1 MQNKRVHAL
10 AKELNITSKELLE
23 KLPSLNIEVK
33 NHMSTL
39 TADEEKKVVDSYRK
53 KTPKKEENSSKH
65 EEKIHDNSKKKEVNG
80 IDKKNIDN
88 KNEKNM
94 NKSSETKT
102 PRDKNESKKNYK
114 REHSENRS
122 DNNKKPYDNKKDFKN
137 RDRNENKNERNDS
150 KRDKN
155 VKGEKPFDRN
165 SRNDQKKD
173 FSKDR
178 DSSKGFRNKNQNQN
192 FKKDSRDRNNFGKD
206 SNDDLD
212 KNKKKRSRSFNKMSE
227 TLTEKETNKQE
238 YSKKKSKNKNNKKN
252 KKDLMELREEYS
264 KKDFTKKAPKK
275 KVKKVVK
282 KEEQEEGKTAKIKAP
297 LAVKDFAEAIDVGVS
312 QVITKL
318 IGLGVMASQ
327 NEPIDQDICELLAEE
342 FGVEI
347 EFALPEE
354 EKSVEEEFGLD
365 FEDKEQNLKP
375 RPPVV
380 TVMGHVDH
388 GKTSILDSIKK
399 SHVTSTEA
407 GGITQHIGAYTV
419 NLNGKK
425 ITFLDTPGHEA
436 FTSMRLRGAQI
447 TDVAIL
453 VVAADDGVMPQTIE
467 AISHARSAGVPI
479 IVAINK
485 IDKEAANVDRVKQ
498 ELSEQGLMP
507 EDWGGETIMVP
518 VSAHTKEGIDDL
530 LEMILL
536 VAEMG
541 ELRANPQ
548 RRAVGTVIEAK
559 LDKGKGP
566 MATVLVQKGTLRS
579 QDFVVSG
586 IASGRIRAMS
596 DDKGKEIKKAG
607 PSMPA
612 VILGLSEVPNAG
624 DMIYAVADDK
634 TAKTIAEKNREM
646 VRENRLNATNKV
658 SLSNLFDKIKEGE
671 KKQLD
676 LIIKGDVK
684 GSVEALAQSLLKITN
699 EEVTISIVH
708 SAVGGISESDIS
720 LASAS
725 GAIVIG
731 FNVRPN
737 INAIELAKELEVDVR
752 TYRVIYDAI
761 DDIEKAAIGML
772 DPEFEEEVQGRCE
785 VRQTFKLPNN
795 SIVAG
800 VFVVSGKI
808 PRKSMIRVLRDD
820 TVIHE
825 GEIASLKRFKDD
837 VKELNN
843 GYEGGIMIENYNDLK
858 EGDFLESYIMK
869 EIKRQ

>member
-10 AKELNITSKELLE
+10 AKELNVTSKELIE
-23 KLPSLNIEVK
+23 RINSLNIEVK

-39 TADEEKKVVDSYRK
+39 NAEEERKVVNSYK
-53 KTPKKEENSSKH
+53 KTTTPNKSDNKKSNKP
-65 EEKIHDNSKKKEVNG
+65 N
-80 IDKKNIDN
+80 KKNNNN
-88 KNEKNM
+88 KEGSTIE
-94 NKSSETKT
+94 NKDRK
-102 PRDKNESKKNYK
+102 ESQSKPVK
-114 REHSENRS
+114 
-122 DNNKKPYDNKKDFKN
+122 DNNKRFDNKKTDFQNTDGK
-137 RDRNENKNERNDS
+137 
-150 KRDKN
+150 KRFK
-155 VKGEKPFDRN
+155 KKPFERKDLEG
-165 SRNDQKKD
+165 QKDNNRYQGKNKD
-173 FSKDR
+173 KT
-178 DSSKGFRNKNQNQN
+178 QN
-192 FKKDSRDRNNFGKD
+192 FRKPKDSDRESFGKAQVED
-206 SNDDLD
+206 RPH
-212 KNKKKRSRSFNKMSE
+212 NKKKRSRSFNKMNE
-227 TLTEKETNKQE
+227 VITEKEVNQQE
-238 YSKKKSKNKNNKKN
+238 YKKKKSKNNHNKKS
-252 KKDLMELREEYS
+252 KQDILELREQYA
-264 KKDFTKKAPKK
+264 KRDLTKKAPKK
-275 KVKKVVK
+275 RVKKTVK
-282 KEEQEEGKTAKIKAP
+282 KEEVEENKVAKISPP
-297 LAVKDFAEAIDVGVS
+297 LAVKDFAEAIDVPVS

-327 NEPIDQDICELLAEE
+327 NEPIDKDVCEILADELS
-342 FGVEI
+342 VEI
-347 EFALPEE
+347 EFASPEE
-354 EKSVEEEFGLD
+354 KVSIEEEFGLD

-467 AISHARSAGVPI
+467 AISHARSAEVPI

-507 EDWGGETIMVP
+507 EDWGGDTIMVP
-518 VSAHTKEGIDDL
+518 VSAHTKQGIDDL

-536 VAEMG
+536 VAEMR

-548 RRAVGTVIEAK
+548 RHAIGTVIEAK

-566 MATVLVQKGTLRS
+566 MATVLVQNGTLRS
-579 QDFVVSG
+579 SDFVVSG
-586 IASGRIRAMS
+586 VASGRIRAMT
-596 DDKGKEIKKAG
+596 DDKGKNIKKAG

-624 DMIYAVADDK
+624 DSIYAVEDEK
-634 TAKTIAEKNREM
+634 TAKTIADKNREI

-658 SLSNLFDKIKEGE
+658 SLSNLFEKMKEGE

-684 GSVEALAQSLLKITN
+684 GSVEALTQSLLKIEN
-699 EEVTISIVH
+699 EEVNISIIH
-708 SAVGGISESDIS
+708 SAVGGISESDVS

-725 GAIVIG
+725 NAIVIG

-737 INAIELAKELEVDVR
+737 INAIDLAKELEVDIR

-808 PRKSMIRVLRDD
+808 PRRSQVRILRND

-837 VKELNN
+837 VRELNN
-843 GYEGGIMIENYNDLK
+843 GYEGGITIENFNDIK
-858 EGDFLESYIMK
+858 EGDFIESFIMK
-869 EIKRQ
+869 EIKRV